1 MTTIY
6 VGCIIRIVV
15 FLIIITR
22 GVDMA
27 NKVVKKRIDKHADKQ
42 RAEEIKKMIAEECGK
57 PVSSI
62 HNKTLFMQ
70 GQMMSYFD
78 CVDAMYEIQVKYRK
92 YGVVLPESSY
102 VKYKKVD
109 DLIKDIN
116 RQVRN
121 LEK

>member
-6 VGCIIRIVV
+6 VGCIIRVVV

-27 NKVVKKRIDKHADKQ
+27 NKIVQKRTDKRADKK
-42 RAEEIKKMIAEECGK
+42 RAEEIKSIIAKECGK

-102 VKYKKVD
+102 VKYKQVN
-109 DLIKDIN
+109 DLIKDVN
-116 RQVRN
+116 RQVKR
-121 LEK
+121 LTK